1 MRSPLP
7 LVALLVAAGCSE
19 STSPTSTII
28 GVDST
33 WEASDQVSS
42 TVTVTWSTTEDNADA
57 SIEYGL
63 TTDYGMTAPQSSPG
77 EVTLLGLVP
86 DSTYHWRLV
95 TPGAVSEDQTFT
107 TGPAP
112 AELIDV
118 NLSESDGSDWGNY
131 FLTSVFSEGQAQ
143 VQVLDPDLNPVWW
156 TTKPKDFVA
165 CAKFSLD
172 RRAILFLE
180 GSGGDAASIVRIG
193 LDGVEQE
200 RRPAPYGH
208 HAFVE
213 LPSGDIAYLA
223 TTEREWDGWDLLGDQ
238 VVVVSDNGVQRV
250 AWDAFESIE
259 PVETSAWSSTT
270 SGLAIDWTH
279 ANSLAYDARND
290 SFLVSSYQLETIY
303 DVDATDGTI
312 NWQLGGAD
320 SDYTFPNDEGF
331 GPQHSIELTD
341 RGLLIFDN
349 ADASSVS
356 RAVEY
361 DLDEKSMRATRT
373 AEYLHPKDAWIG
385 TLGAVSRLS
394 SGGVAVTWGERGEA
408 SVFTEDGAVAWGANV
423 DHGDMMFGMQV
434 FDSFYP

>member
-1 MRSPLP
+1 MRLSVSLF
-7 LVALLVAAGCSE
+7 ALFVAAGCTDAAPHS
-19 STSPTSTII
+19 STLIA
-28 GVDST
+28 VDST
-33 WEASDQVSS
+33 SEASEELSS
-42 TVTVTWSTTEDNADA
+42 TVTVNWTTTDENADA

-63 TTDYGMTAPQSSPG
+63 TTDYGMVAPQSSAG

-86 DSTYHWRLV
+86 DSEYHWRLM
-95 TPGAVSEDQTFT
+95 TPGAVSADQVFT
-107 TGPAP
+107 TDPAP
-112 AELIDV
+112 TDLIDV
-118 NLSESDGSDWGNY
+118 ALAESDGSEWGHY
-131 FLTSVFSEGQAQ
+131 FVTSLFSEGQAQ

-172 RRAILFLE
+172 GQAILFLE
-180 GSGGDAASIVRIG
+180 GSGGDASSIVRVG

-200 RRPAPYGH
+200 RRAAPYGH

-238 VVVVSDNGVQRV
+238 VVVVSENGVQRV
-250 AWDAFESIE
+250 AWDAFDSID

-270 SGLAIDWTH
+270 SGLAVDWTH

-320 SDYTFPNDEGF
+320 SDYSFPNDEGF

-341 RGLLIFDN
+341 EGVLIFDN

-373 AEYLHPKDAWIG
+373 AEFLHPKDAWIS

-394 SGGVAVTWGERGEA
+394 SGGVAATWGERGEA
-408 SVFTEDGAVAWGANV
+408 TVFTADGDVAWGASV
-423 DHGDMMFGMQV
+423 DHGDMIFGMQV
-434 FDSFYP
+434 FDSFYR